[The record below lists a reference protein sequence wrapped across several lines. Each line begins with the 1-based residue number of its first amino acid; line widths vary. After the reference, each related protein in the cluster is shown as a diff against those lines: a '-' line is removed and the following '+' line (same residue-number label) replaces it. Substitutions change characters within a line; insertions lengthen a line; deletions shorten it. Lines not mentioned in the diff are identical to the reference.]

1 MTIDKITKVL
11 YDECI
16 TKECERISVRTP
28 FAFPQVPNHNKE
40 EFMMKMKRVLSLAM
54 AGCLA
59 LSLTACGGKTEPQS
73 GGDTAAPATESA
85 GDTITLGMIGP
96 LTGSLAV
103 YGTHIERGVK
113 LAIEEINAAGGVT
126 LGDGTYQLAV
136 ETKDDQGDSTEC
148 VNAMN
153 ALISDGIQLIVG
165 SATSGC
171 TSAITSIANSEGV
184 VIMTPSGTA
193 DSLTTTMDYV
203 FRTCFR
209 DSFQGE
215 LAAQYAKDEGYTKV
229 GIVYCSADTYS
240 AGLRDAFTVACD
252 KLGLDIVAEESVAT
266 MTEVDYTNQFNKMV
280 SAGAELVFT
289 PFYYDVMGPYLVPQ
303 ARSAGFTG
311 VLLGADGV
319 DNTETTIPAGADL
332 SVYNDVY
339 FVNHYSTELAAS
351 DVSAKFVSSYEAKYG
366 ETPNNFDA
374 LAYDAVYVYK
384 TAMEACGAAD
394 AASVQAA
401 LADTSAG
408 YDTTCGTFSFDET
421 GTPIKNGV
429 LMGYTYTSGDAAVT
443 KVTVKALSLS

>member
-1 MTIDKITKVL
+1 MKKKNML
-11 YDECI
+11 
-16 TKECERISVRTP
+16 S
-28 FAFPQVPNHNKE
+28 
-40 EFMMKMKRVLSLAM
+40 MML

-59 LSLTACGGKTEPQS
+59 LSLTACGGSSES
-73 GGDTAAPATESA
+73 GAASDNSGASGDS
-85 GDTITLGMIGP
+85 GTITLGMIGP
-96 LTGSLAV
+96 LTGTVDV
-103 YGTHIERGVK
+103 YGTHIENGVK

-126 LGDGTYQLAV
+126 LSDGAHQLAV
-136 ETKDDQGDSTEC
+136 EVKDDQGDSTEC

-153 ALISDGIQLIVG
+153 ALISDGIQLVVG

-184 VIMTPSGTA
+184 VMITPSGTA
-193 DSLTTTMDYV
+193 DSLTTAMDYV

-215 LAAQYAKDEGYTKV
+215 LAAQYALDEGYTKV
-229 GIVYCSADTYS
+229 GVVYCSADTYS
-240 AGLRDAFTVACD
+240 AGLRDAFIAACQD
-252 KLGLDIVAEESVAT
+252 EGLDVVAEESVAT

-311 VLLGADGV
+311 VLLGGDGV
-319 DNTETTIPAGADL
+319 DSTETTIPAGADL

-339 FVNHYSTELAAS
+339 FVNHYSTELATS
-351 DVSAKFVSSYEAKYG
+351 DVSKNFVESYEAKSG
-366 ETPNNFDA
+366 DTPNNFDA

-384 TAMEACGAAD
+384 AAMEACGASD

-401 LADTSAG
+401 LADTSAA
-408 YDTTCGTFSFDET
+408 YDSTCGTFSFDET

-429 LMGYTYTSGDAAVT
+429 LMGYSYKDGDSAVT

>member
-1 MTIDKITKVL
+1 
-11 YDECI
+11 
-16 TKECERISVRTP
+16 
-28 FAFPQVPNHNKE
+28 
-40 EFMMKMKRVLSLAM
+40 MKKKNMLSLM
-54 AGCLA
+54 LAGCLA
-59 LSLTACGGKTEPQS
+59 LSLTACGGQS
-73 GGDTAAPATESA
+73 ESGA
-85 GDTITLGMIGP
+85 GDADSSAPSGDGTITLGMIGP
-96 LTGSLAV
+96 LTGSVAV
-103 YGTHIERGVK
+103 YGTHIENGVK

-126 LGDGTYQLAV
+126 LSDGAHQLAV
-136 ETKDDQGDSTEC
+136 ETKDDQGDAPEC

-153 ALISDGIQLIVG
+153 ALISDGIQLVVG

-184 VIMTPSGTA
+184 VMITPSGTA
-193 DSLTTTMDYV
+193 DSLTTAMDYV

-215 LAAQYAKDEGYTKV
+215 LAAQYALDEGYTKV
-229 GIVYCSADTYS
+229 GVVYCSADTYS
-240 AGLRDAFTVACD
+240 AGLRDAFIAACAD
-252 KLGLDIVAEESVAT
+252 RGLDVVAEESVAT

-280 SAGAELVFT
+280 AAGAELVFT

-311 VLLGADGV
+311 VLLGGDGV
-319 DNTETTIPAGADL
+319 DSTETTIPDGADL

-339 FVNHYSTELAAS
+339 FVNHYSTELATS
-351 DVSAKFVSSYEAKYG
+351 DVSKNFIESYEAKYG

-384 TAMEACGAAD
+384 AAMEACGASD

-401 LADTSAG
+401 LADTSAA
-408 YDTTCGTFSFDET
+408 YDSTCGTFSFDET

-429 LMGYTYTSGDAAVT
+429 LMGYSYKDGDSAVS
-443 KVTVKALSLS
+443 KITVNALSLS

>member
-1 MTIDKITKVL
+1 MKKKNML
-11 YDECI
+11 
-16 TKECERISVRTP
+16 S
-28 FAFPQVPNHNKE
+28 
-40 EFMMKMKRVLSLAM
+40 MML

-59 LSLTACGGKTEPQS
+59 LSLTACGGSSES
-73 GGDTAAPATESA
+73 GAASDNSAASGDS
-85 GDTITLGMIGP
+85 GTITLGMIGP
-96 LTGSLAV
+96 LTGSVAV
-103 YGTHIERGVK
+103 YGTHIENGVK

-126 LGDGTYQLAV
+126 LSDGAHQLAV
-136 ETKDDQGDSTEC
+136 EVKDDQGDSTEC

-153 ALISDGIQLIVG
+153 ALISDGIQLVVG

-184 VIMTPSGTA
+184 VMITPSGTA

-215 LAAQYAKDEGYTKV
+215 LAAQYALDEGYTKV
-229 GIVYCSADTYS
+229 GVVYCSADTYS
-240 AGLRDAFTVACD
+240 AGLRDAFIAACQD
-252 KLGLDIVAEESVAT
+252 KGLDVVAEESVAT

-311 VLLGADGV
+311 VLLGGDGV
-319 DNTETTIPAGADL
+319 DSTETTIPAGADL

-339 FVNHYSTELAAS
+339 FVNHYSTELATS
-351 DVSAKFVSSYEAKYG
+351 DVSKNFVESYEAKYG
-366 ETPNNFDA
+366 DTPNNFDA

-384 TAMEACGAAD
+384 AAMEACGASD

-401 LADTSAG
+401 LADTSAA
-408 YDTTCGTFSFDET
+408 YDSTCGTFSFDET

-429 LMGYTYTSGDAAVT
+429 LMGYSYKDGDSAVT

>member
-1 MTIDKITKVL
+1 
-11 YDECI
+11 
-16 TKECERISVRTP
+16 
-28 FAFPQVPNHNKE
+28 
-40 EFMMKMKRVLSLAM
+40 MKKKNMLSLM
-54 AGCLA
+54 LAGCLA
-59 LSLTACGGKTEPQS
+59 LSLTACGGQS
-73 GGDTAAPATESA
+73 ESGA
-85 GDTITLGMIGP
+85 GDADSSAPSGDGTITLGMIGP
-96 LTGSLAV
+96 LTGSVAV
-103 YGTHIERGVK
+103 YGTHIENGVK

-126 LGDGTYQLAV
+126 LSDGAHQLAV
-136 ETKDDQGDSTEC
+136 ETKDDQGDATEC

-153 ALISDGIQLIVG
+153 ALISDGIQLVVG

-184 VIMTPSGTA
+184 VMITPSGTA
-193 DSLTTTMDYV
+193 DSLTTAMDYV

-215 LAAQYAKDEGYTKV
+215 LAAQYALDEGYTKV
-229 GIVYCSADTYS
+229 GVVYCSADTYS
-240 AGLRDAFTVACD
+240 AGLRDAFIAACAD
-252 KLGLDIVAEESVAT
+252 RGLDVVAEESVAT

-280 SAGAELVFT
+280 AADAELVFT

-311 VLLGADGV
+311 VLLGGDGV
-319 DNTETTIPAGADL
+319 DSTETTIPDGADL

-339 FVNHYSTELAAS
+339 FVNHYSTELATS
-351 DVSAKFVSSYEAKYG
+351 DVSKNFIESYEAKYG

-384 TAMEACGAAD
+384 AAMEACGASD

-401 LADTSAG
+401 LADTSAA
-408 YDTTCGTFSFDET
+408 YDSTCGTFSFDET

-429 LMGYTYTSGDAAVT
+429 LMGYSYKDGDSAVS
-443 KVTVKALSLS
+443 KITVKALSLS

>member
-1 MTIDKITKVL
+1 
-11 YDECI
+11 
-16 TKECERISVRTP
+16 
-28 FAFPQVPNHNKE
+28 
-40 EFMMKMKRVLSLAM
+40 MKLKNLLTLFLAVCLTLSLA
-54 AGCLA
+54 
-59 LSLTACGGKTEPQS
+59 ACGAKTDSPKPDASGASNGDAS
-73 GGDTAAPATESA
+73 GGSE
-85 GDTITLGMIGP
+85 GDAITLGMIGP

-103 YGTHIERGVK
+103 YGTHIEKGVQ
-113 LAIEEINAAGGVT
+113 LAIKEINTSGGVS
-126 LGDGTYQLAV
+126 LSDGVHPLAV

-153 ALISDGIQLIVG
+153 ALISDGIQLVVG

-171 TSAITSIANSEGV
+171 TSAITSVANSEGTV
-184 VIMTPSGTA
+184 MITPSGTA
-193 DSLTTTMDYV
+193 DSLTTAMDYV

-240 AGLRDAFTVACD
+240 AGLRDAFTAACGD
-252 KLGLDIVAEESVAT
+252 KGLEIVAEESVAS

-303 ARSAGFTG
+303 ARSVGFTG
-311 VLLGADGV
+311 VLLGADAV
-319 DNTETTIPAGADL
+319 DNTETTIPDGADL
-332 SVYNDVY
+332 SVYNNVY
-339 FVNHYSTELAAS
+339 FVNHYSTELAS
-351 DVSAKFVSSYEAKYG
+351 SGVSADFVASYEAEYG

-384 TAMEACGAAD
+384 AAMEACGASD
-394 AASVQAA
+394 ATSVQAA
-401 LADTSAG
+401 LADTSAV

-421 GTPIKNGV
+421 GTPIKDGV
-429 LMGYTYTSGDAAVT
+429 LMGYAYHDGYAGVT
-443 KVTVKALSLS
+443 KITVKAVSLS

>member
-1 MTIDKITKVL
+1 MKKKNML
-11 YDECI
+11 
-16 TKECERISVRTP
+16 S
-28 FAFPQVPNHNKE
+28 
-40 EFMMKMKRVLSLAM
+40 MML

-59 LSLTACGGKTEPQS
+59 LSLTACGGSSES
-73 GGDTAAPATESA
+73 GAASDNSGASGDS
-85 GDTITLGMIGP
+85 GTITLGMIGP
-96 LTGSLAV
+96 LTGSVAV
-103 YGTHIERGVK
+103 YGTHIENGVK

-126 LGDGTYQLAV
+126 LSDGTHQLAV
-136 ETKDDQGDSTEC
+136 EVKDDQVDSTEC

-153 ALISDGIQLIVG
+153 ALISDGIQLVVG

-184 VIMTPSGTA
+184 VMITPSGTA

-215 LAAQYAKDEGYTKV
+215 LAAQYALDEGYTKV
-229 GIVYCSADTYS
+229 GVVYCSADTYS
-240 AGLRDAFTVACD
+240 AGLRDAFIAACQD
-252 KLGLDIVAEESVAT
+252 KGLDVVAEESVAT

-311 VLLGADGV
+311 VLLGGDGV
-319 DNTETTIPAGADL
+319 DSTETTIPAGADL

-339 FVNHYSTELAAS
+339 FVNHYSTELATS
-351 DVSAKFVSSYEAKYG
+351 DVSKNFVESYEAKYG
-366 ETPNNFDA
+366 DTPNNFDA

-384 TAMEACGAAD
+384 AAMEACGASD

-401 LADTSAG
+401 LADTSAA
-408 YDTTCGTFSFDET
+408 YDSTCGTFSFDET

-429 LMGYTYTSGDAAVT
+429 LMGYSYKDGDSAVT

>member
-1 MTIDKITKVL
+1 MKKKNML
-11 YDECI
+11 
-16 TKECERISVRTP
+16 S
-28 FAFPQVPNHNKE
+28 
-40 EFMMKMKRVLSLAM
+40 MML

-59 LSLTACGGKTEPQS
+59 LSLTACGGSSESSDASDNSAAS
-73 GGDTAAPATESA
+73 GDSG
-85 GDTITLGMIGP
+85 TITLGMIGP
-96 LTGSLAV
+96 LTGSVAV
-103 YGTHIERGVK
+103 YGTHIENGVK

-126 LGDGTYQLAV
+126 LSDGAHQLAV
-136 ETKDDQGDSTEC
+136 EVKDDQGDSTEC

-153 ALISDGIQLIVG
+153 ALISDGIQLVVG

-171 TSAITSIANSEGV
+171 TSAITSIANSEDV
-184 VIMTPSGTA
+184 VMITPSGTA

-215 LAAQYAKDEGYTKV
+215 LAAQYALDEGYTKV
-229 GIVYCSADTYS
+229 GVVYCSADTYS
-240 AGLRDAFTVACD
+240 AGLRDAFIAACQD
-252 KLGLDIVAEESVAT
+252 KGLDVVAEESVAT

-311 VLLGADGV
+311 VLLGGDGV
-319 DNTETTIPAGADL
+319 DSTETTIPAGADL

-339 FVNHYSTELAAS
+339 FVNHYSTELATS
-351 DVSAKFVSSYEAKYG
+351 DVSKNFVESYEAKYG
-366 ETPNNFDA
+366 DTPNNFDA

-384 TAMEACGAAD
+384 AAMEACGASD

-401 LADTSAG
+401 LADTSAA
-408 YDTTCGTFSFDET
+408 YDSTCGTFSFDET

-429 LMGYTYTSGDAAVT
+429 LMGYSYKDGDSAVT

>member
-1 MTIDKITKVL
+1 
-11 YDECI
+11 
-16 TKECERISVRTP
+16 
-28 FAFPQVPNHNKE
+28 
-40 EFMMKMKRVLSLAM
+40 MKKKNVLSMML

-59 LSLTACGGKTEPQS
+59 LSLTACGGSSESSDASDNS
-73 GGDTAAPATESA
+73 GASGDS
-85 GDTITLGMIGP
+85 GTITLGMIGP
-96 LTGSLAV
+96 LTGSVAV
-103 YGTHIERGVK
+103 YGTHIENGVK

-126 LGDGTYQLAV
+126 LSDGAHQLAV
-136 ETKDDQGDSTEC
+136 EVKDDQGDSTEC

-153 ALISDGIQLIVG
+153 ALISDGIQLVVG

-184 VIMTPSGTA
+184 VMITPSGTA

-215 LAAQYAKDEGYTKV
+215 LAAQYALDEGYTKV
-229 GIVYCSADTYS
+229 GVVYCSADTYS
-240 AGLRDAFTVACD
+240 AGLRDAFIAACQD
-252 KLGLDIVAEESVAT
+252 KGLDVVAEESVAT

-311 VLLGADGV
+311 VLLGGDGV
-319 DNTETTIPAGADL
+319 DSTETTIPAGADL

-339 FVNHYSTELAAS
+339 FVNHYSTELATS
-351 DVSAKFVSSYEAKYG
+351 DVSKNFVESYEAKYG
-366 ETPNNFDA
+366 DTPNNFDA

-384 TAMEACGAAD
+384 AAMEACGASD

-401 LADTSAG
+401 LADTSAA
-408 YDTTCGTFSFDET
+408 YDSTCGTFSFDET

-429 LMGYTYTSGDAAVT
+429 LMGYSYKDGDSAVT

>member
-1 MTIDKITKVL
+1 MKKKNML
-11 YDECI
+11 
-16 TKECERISVRTP
+16 S
-28 FAFPQVPNHNKE
+28 
-40 EFMMKMKRVLSLAM
+40 MML

-59 LSLTACGGKTEPQS
+59 LSLTACGGSSES
-73 GGDTAAPATESA
+73 GAASDNSGASGDS
-85 GDTITLGMIGP
+85 GTITLGMIGP
-96 LTGSLAV
+96 LTGSVAV
-103 YGTHIERGVK
+103 YGTHIENGVK

-126 LGDGTYQLAV
+126 LSDGAPQLAV
-136 ETKDDQGDSTEC
+136 EVKDDQGDSTEC

-153 ALISDGIQLIVG
+153 ALISDGIQLVVG

-184 VIMTPSGTA
+184 VMITPSGTA

-215 LAAQYAKDEGYTKV
+215 LAAQYALDEGYTKV
-229 GIVYCSADTYS
+229 GVVYCSADTYS
-240 AGLRDAFTVACD
+240 AGLRDAFIAACQD
-252 KLGLDIVAEESVAT
+252 KGLDVVAEESVAT

-311 VLLGADGV
+311 VLLGGDGV
-319 DNTETTIPAGADL
+319 DSTETTIPAGADL

-339 FVNHYSTELAAS
+339 FVNHYSTELATS
-351 DVSAKFVSSYEAKYG
+351 DVSKNFVESYEAKYG
-366 ETPNNFDA
+366 DTPNNFDA

-384 TAMEACGAAD
+384 AAMEACGASD

-401 LADTSAG
+401 LADTSAA
-408 YDTTCGTFSFDET
+408 YDSTCGTFSFDET

-429 LMGYTYTSGDAAVT
+429 LMGYSYKDGDSAVT

>member
-1 MTIDKITKVL
+1 MKKKKLLSLLLAASMT
-11 YDECI
+11 
-16 TKECERISVRTP
+16 
-28 FAFPQVPNHNKE
+28 
-40 EFMMKMKRVLSLAM
+40 LSLA
-54 AGCLA
+54 
-59 LSLTACGGKTEPQS
+59 ACGGSSDKEEAS
-73 GGDTAAPATESA
+73 GNDTVVEEGGGTV
-85 GDTITLGMIGP
+85 TLGMIGP

-103 YGTHIERGVK
+103 YGTHIEKGVK

-126 LGDGTYQLAV
+126 LSDGTYQLAV

-148 VNAMN
+148 VNAIN
-153 ALISDGIQLIVG
+153 ALISDGVGLVVG

-184 VIMTPSGTA
+184 VLITPSGTA

-215 LAAQYAKDEGYTKV
+215 LAAQYALDEGYTKV

-240 AGLRDAFTVACD
+240 AGLRDAFVAACG
-252 KLGLDIVAEESVAT
+252 KLGLEIVAEESVAT

-280 SAGAELVFT
+280 SSGAELVFT

-303 ARSAGFTG
+303 ARSAGFIG

-332 SVYNDVY
+332 SVYNDVM
-339 FVNHYSTELAAS
+339 FVNHYATELATS
-351 DVSAKFVSSYEAKYG
+351 DVSANFVASYQAKYG

-384 TAMEACGAAD
+384 AAMEACGSAD
-394 AASVQAA
+394 AESVQAA
-401 LADTSAG
+401 LADTSVI
-408 YDTTCGTFSFDET
+408 YDSTCGTFSFDDT

-429 LMGYTYTSGDAAVT
+429 LMGYTYTEGDDAVS
-443 KVTVKALSLS
+443 KVAIESLSLS

>member
-1 MTIDKITKVL
+1 MKKKNML
-11 YDECI
+11 
-16 TKECERISVRTP
+16 S
-28 FAFPQVPNHNKE
+28 
-40 EFMMKMKRVLSLAM
+40 MML

-59 LSLTACGGKTEPQS
+59 LSLTACGGSSES
-73 GGDTAAPATESA
+73 GAASDNSGASGDS
-85 GDTITLGMIGP
+85 GTITLGMIGP
-96 LTGSLAV
+96 LTGSVAV
-103 YGTHIERGVK
+103 YGTHIENGVK

-126 LGDGTYQLAV
+126 LSDGAHQLAV
-136 ETKDDQGDSTEC
+136 EVKDDQGDSTEC

-153 ALISDGIQLIVG
+153 ALISDGIQLVVG

-184 VIMTPSGTA
+184 VMITPSGTA

-215 LAAQYAKDEGYTKV
+215 LAAQYALDEGYTKV
-229 GIVYCSADTYS
+229 GVVYCSADTYS
-240 AGLRDAFTVACD
+240 AGLRDAFIAACQD
-252 KLGLDIVAEESVAT
+252 KGLDVVAEESVAT

-303 ARSAGFTG
+303 ARSTGFTG
-311 VLLGADGV
+311 VMLGGDGV
-319 DNTETTIPAGADL
+319 DSTETTIPAGADL

-339 FVNHYSTELAAS
+339 FVNHYSTELATS
-351 DVSAKFVSSYEAKYG
+351 DVSKNFVESYEAKYG
-366 ETPNNFDA
+366 DTPNNFDA

-384 TAMEACGAAD
+384 AAMEACGASD

-401 LADTSAG
+401 LADTSAA
-408 YDTTCGTFSFDET
+408 YDSTCGTFSFDET
-421 GTPIKNGV
+421 GTPIKD
-429 LMGYTYTSGDAAVT
+429 GDSAVT

>member
-1 MTIDKITKVL
+1 
-11 YDECI
+11 
-16 TKECERISVRTP
+16 
-28 FAFPQVPNHNKE
+28 
-40 EFMMKMKRVLSLAM
+40 MKKKNMLSLM
-54 AGCLA
+54 LAGCLA
-59 LSLTACGGKTEPQS
+59 LSLTACGGQS
-73 GGDTAAPATESA
+73 ESGA
-85 GDTITLGMIGP
+85 GDADSSAPSGDGTITLGMIGP
-96 LTGSLAV
+96 LTGSVAV
-103 YGTHIERGVK
+103 YGTHIENGVK

-126 LGDGTYQLAV
+126 LSDGAHQLAV
-136 ETKDDQGDSTEC
+136 ETKDDQGDATEC

-153 ALISDGIQLIVG
+153 ALISDGIQLVVG

-184 VIMTPSGTA
+184 VMITPSGTA
-193 DSLTTTMDYV
+193 DSLTTAMDYV

-215 LAAQYAKDEGYTKV
+215 LAAQYALDEGYTKV
-229 GIVYCSADTYS
+229 GVVYCSADTYS
-240 AGLRDAFTVACD
+240 AGLRDAFIAACAD
-252 KLGLDIVAEESVAT
+252 RGLDVVAEESVAT

-280 SAGAELVFT
+280 AAGAELVFT

-311 VLLGADGV
+311 VLLGGDGV
-319 DNTETTIPAGADL
+319 DSTETTIPDGADL

-339 FVNHYSTELAAS
+339 FVNHYSTKLATS
-351 DVSAKFVSSYEAKYG
+351 DVSKNFIESYEAKYG

-384 TAMEACGAAD
+384 AAMEACGASD

-401 LADTSAG
+401 LADTSAA
-408 YDTTCGTFSFDET
+408 YDSTCGTFSFDET

-429 LMGYTYTSGDAAVT
+429 LMGYSYKDGDSAVS
-443 KVTVKALSLS
+443 KITVKALSLS

>member
-1 MTIDKITKVL
+1 
-11 YDECI
+11 
-16 TKECERISVRTP
+16 
-28 FAFPQVPNHNKE
+28 
-40 EFMMKMKRVLSLAM
+40 MKKKNMLSLM
-54 AGCLA
+54 LAGCLA
-59 LSLTACGGKTEPQS
+59 LSLTACGGQS
-73 GGDTAAPATESA
+73 ESGA
-85 GDTITLGMIGP
+85 GDADSSAPSGDGTITLGMIGP
-96 LTGSLAV
+96 LTGSVAV
-103 YGTHIERGVK
+103 YGTHIENGVK

-126 LGDGTYQLAV
+126 LSDGAHQLAV
-136 ETKDDQGDSTEC
+136 ETKDDQGDATEC

-153 ALISDGIQLIVG
+153 ALISDGIQLVVG

-184 VIMTPSGTA
+184 VMITPSGTA
-193 DSLTTTMDYV
+193 DSLTTAMDYV

-215 LAAQYAKDEGYTKV
+215 LAAQYALDEGYTKV
-229 GIVYCSADTYS
+229 GVVYCSADTYS
-240 AGLRDAFTVACD
+240 AGLRDAFIAACAD
-252 KLGLDIVAEESVAT
+252 RGLDVVAEESVAT

-280 SAGAELVFT
+280 AAGAELVFT

-311 VLLGADGV
+311 ILLGADGV
-319 DNTETTIPAGADL
+319 DSTETTIPAGADL

-339 FVNHYSTELAAS
+339 FVNHYSTELATS
-351 DVSAKFVSSYEAKYG
+351 DVSKNFIESYEAKYG

-384 TAMEACGAAD
+384 AAMEACGASD

-401 LADTSAG
+401 LADTSAA
-408 YDTTCGTFSFDET
+408 YDSTCGTFSFDET

-429 LMGYTYTSGDAAVT
+429 LMGYSYKDGDSAVS
-443 KVTVKALSLS
+443 KITVKALSLS

>member
-1 MTIDKITKVL
+1 MKKKKLLSLLLAASMT
-11 YDECI
+11 
-16 TKECERISVRTP
+16 
-28 FAFPQVPNHNKE
+28 
-40 EFMMKMKRVLSLAM
+40 LSLA
-54 AGCLA
+54 
-59 LSLTACGGKTEPQS
+59 ACGGSSDKEEAS
-73 GGDTAAPATESA
+73 GNDTVVEE
-85 GDTITLGMIGP
+85 GGGTITLGMIGP

-103 YGTHIERGVK
+103 YGTHIEKGVK

-126 LGDGTYQLAV
+126 LSDGTYQLAV

-148 VNAMN
+148 VNAIN
-153 ALISDGIQLIVG
+153 ALISDGVGLVVG

-184 VIMTPSGTA
+184 VLITPSGTA

-215 LAAQYAKDEGYTKV
+215 LAAQYALDEGYTKV

-240 AGLRDAFTVACD
+240 AGLRDAFVAACG
-252 KLGLDIVAEESVAT
+252 KLGLEIVAEESVAT

-280 SAGAELVFT
+280 SSGAELVFT

-332 SVYNDVY
+332 SVYNDVM
-339 FVNHYSTELAAS
+339 FVNHYATELATS
-351 DVSAKFVSSYEAKYG
+351 DVSANFVASYQAKYG

-384 TAMEACGAAD
+384 AAMEACGSAD
-394 AASVQAA
+394 AESVQAA
-401 LADTSAG
+401 LADTSVI
-408 YDTTCGTFSFDET
+408 YDSTCGTFSFDDT

-429 LMGYTYTSGDAAVT
+429 LMGYTYTEGDDAVS
-443 KVTVKALSLS
+443 KVAIESLSLS

>member
-1 MTIDKITKVL
+1 MKKKKLLSLLLAASMT
-11 YDECI
+11 
-16 TKECERISVRTP
+16 
-28 FAFPQVPNHNKE
+28 
-40 EFMMKMKRVLSLAM
+40 LSLA
-54 AGCLA
+54 
-59 LSLTACGGKTEPQS
+59 ACGGSSDKEEAS
-73 GGDTAAPATESA
+73 GNDTVVEEGGGTV
-85 GDTITLGMIGP
+85 TLGMIGP

-103 YGTHIERGVK
+103 YGTHIEKGVK

-126 LGDGTYQLAV
+126 LSDGTYQLAV

-148 VNAMN
+148 VNAIN
-153 ALISDGIQLIVG
+153 ALISDGVGLVVG

-184 VIMTPSGTA
+184 VLITPSGTA

-215 LAAQYAKDEGYTKV
+215 LAAQYALDEGYTKV

-240 AGLRDAFTVACD
+240 AGLRDAFVAACG
-252 KLGLDIVAEESVAT
+252 KLGLEIVAEESVAT

-280 SAGAELVFT
+280 SSGAELVFT

-332 SVYNDVY
+332 SVYNDVM
-339 FVNHYSTELAAS
+339 FVNHYATELATS
-351 DVSAKFVSSYEAKYG
+351 DVSANFVASYQAKYG

-384 TAMEACGAAD
+384 AAMEACGSAD
-394 AASVQAA
+394 AESVQAA
-401 LADTSAG
+401 LADTSVI
-408 YDTTCGTFSFDET
+408 YDSTCGTFSFDDT

-429 LMGYTYTSGDAAVT
+429 LMGYTYTEGDDAVS
-443 KVTVKALSLS
+443 KVAIASLSLS

>member
-1 MTIDKITKVL
+1 MKS
-11 YDECI
+11 
-16 TKECERISVRTP
+16 RILSI
-28 FAFPQVPNHNKE
+28 
-40 EFMMKMKRVLSLAM
+40 VLSL
-54 AGCLA
+54 CLA
-59 LSLTACGGKTEPQS
+59 LSLTACGSSKTETGS
-73 GGDTAAPATESA
+73 AASDTAAAEA
-85 GDTITLGMIGP
+85 GAGTVTLGMIGP

-103 YGTHIERGVK
+103 YGTHIANGVN

-126 LGDGTYQLAV
+126 LSDGTYQLAV

-148 VNAMN
+148 VNAIN
-153 ALISDGIQLIVG
+153 ALISDGVGLVVG

-184 VIMTPSGTA
+184 VLITPSGTA

-215 LAAQYAKDEGYTKV
+215 LAAQYALDEGYTKV

-240 AGLRDAFTVACD
+240 AGLRDAFVAACG
-252 KLGLDIVAEESVAT
+252 KLGLEIVAEESVAT

-280 SAGAELVFT
+280 SSGAELVFT

-332 SVYNDVY
+332 SVYNDVM
-339 FVNHYSTELAAS
+339 FVNHYATELATS
-351 DVSAKFVSSYEAKYG
+351 DVSANFVASYQAKYG

-384 TAMEACGAAD
+384 AVMEACGSAD
-394 AASVQAA
+394 AESVQAA
-401 LADTSAG
+401 LADTSVI
-408 YDTTCGTFSFDET
+408 YDSTCGTFSFDDT

-429 LMGYTYTSGDAAVT
+429 LMGYTYTEGDDAVS
-443 KVTVKALSLS
+443 KVAIESLSLS

>member
-1 MTIDKITKVL
+1 
-11 YDECI
+11 
-16 TKECERISVRTP
+16 
-28 FAFPQVPNHNKE
+28 
-40 EFMMKMKRVLSLAM
+40 MKKKNTLSLM
-54 AGCLA
+54 LAGCLA
-59 LSLTACGGKTEPQS
+59 LSLTACGGQS
-73 GGDTAAPATESA
+73 ESGA
-85 GDTITLGMIGP
+85 GDADSSAPSGDGTITLGMIGP
-96 LTGSLAV
+96 LTGSVAV
-103 YGTHIERGVK
+103 YGTHIENGVK

-126 LGDGTYQLAV
+126 LSDGAHQLAV
-136 ETKDDQGDSTEC
+136 ETKDDQGDATEC

-153 ALISDGIQLIVG
+153 ALISDGIQLVVG

-184 VIMTPSGTA
+184 VMITPSGTA
-193 DSLTTTMDYV
+193 DSLTTAMDYV

-215 LAAQYAKDEGYTKV
+215 LAAQYALDEGYTKV
-229 GIVYCSADTYS
+229 GVVYCSADTYS
-240 AGLRDAFTVACD
+240 AGLRDAFIAACAD
-252 KLGLDIVAEESVAT
+252 RGLDVVAEESVAT

-280 SAGAELVFT
+280 AAGAELVFT

-311 VLLGADGV
+311 VLLGGDGV
-319 DNTETTIPAGADL
+319 DSTETTIPDGADL

-339 FVNHYSTELAAS
+339 FVNHYSTELATS
-351 DVSAKFVSSYEAKYG
+351 DVSKNFIESYEAKYG

-384 TAMEACGAAD
+384 AAMEACGASD

-401 LADTSAG
+401 LADTSAA
-408 YDTTCGTFSFDET
+408 YDSTCGTFSFDET

-429 LMGYTYTSGDAAVT
+429 LMGYSYKDGDTAVT

>member
-1 MTIDKITKVL
+1 
-11 YDECI
+11 
-16 TKECERISVRTP
+16 
-28 FAFPQVPNHNKE
+28 
-40 EFMMKMKRVLSLAM
+40 MKKKNVLSMML

-59 LSLTACGGKTEPQS
+59 LSLTACGGSSESSDASDNSAAS
-73 GGDTAAPATESA
+73 GDSG
-85 GDTITLGMIGP
+85 TITLGMIGP
-96 LTGSLAV
+96 LTGSVAV
-103 YGTHIERGVK
+103 YGTHIENGVK

-126 LGDGTYQLAV
+126 LGDGAHQLAV
-136 ETKDDQGDSTEC
+136 EVKDDQGDSTEC

-153 ALISDGIQLIVG
+153 ALISDGIQLVVG

-184 VIMTPSGTA
+184 VMITPSGTA

-215 LAAQYAKDEGYTKV
+215 LAAQYALDEGYTKV
-229 GIVYCSADTYS
+229 GVVYCSADTYS
-240 AGLRDAFTVACD
+240 AGLRDAFIAACQD
-252 KLGLDIVAEESVAT
+252 KGLDVVAEESVAT

-311 VLLGADGV
+311 VLLGGDGV
-319 DNTETTIPAGADL
+319 DSTETTIPAGADL

-339 FVNHYSTELAAS
+339 FVNHYSTELATS
-351 DVSAKFVSSYEAKYG
+351 DVSKKFVESYEAKYG
-366 ETPNNFDA
+366 DTPNNFDA

-384 TAMEACGAAD
+384 AAMEACGASD
-394 AASVQAA
+394 AASVQTA
-401 LADTSAG
+401 LADTSAA
-408 YDTTCGTFSFDET
+408 YDSTCGTFSFDET

-429 LMGYTYTSGDAAVT
+429 LMGYSYKDGDAAVT

>member
-1 MTIDKITKVL
+1 
-11 YDECI
+11 
-16 TKECERISVRTP
+16 
-28 FAFPQVPNHNKE
+28 
-40 EFMMKMKRVLSLAM
+40 MKKKNMLSLM
-54 AGCLA
+54 LAGCLA
-59 LSLTACGGKTEPQS
+59 LSLTACGGQS
-73 GGDTAAPATESA
+73 ESGA
-85 GDTITLGMIGP
+85 GDADSSAPSGDGTITLGMIGP
-96 LTGSLAV
+96 LTGSVAV
-103 YGTHIERGVK
+103 YGTHIENGVK

-126 LGDGTYQLAV
+126 LSDGAHQLAV
-136 ETKDDQGDSTEC
+136 ETKDDQGDATEC

-153 ALISDGIQLIVG
+153 ALISDGIQLVVG

-184 VIMTPSGTA
+184 VMITPSGTA
-193 DSLTTTMDYV
+193 DSLTTAMDYV

-215 LAAQYAKDEGYTKV
+215 LAAQYALDEGYTKV
-229 GIVYCSADTYS
+229 GVVYCSADTYS
-240 AGLRDAFTVACD
+240 AGLRDAFIAACGD
-252 KLGLDIVAEESVAT
+252 RGLDVVAEESVAT

-280 SAGAELVFT
+280 AAGAELVFT

-311 VLLGADGV
+311 VLLGGDGV
-319 DNTETTIPAGADL
+319 DSTETTIPDGADL

-339 FVNHYSTELAAS
+339 FVNHYSTELATS
-351 DVSAKFVSSYEAKYG
+351 DVSKNFIESYEAKYG

-384 TAMEACGAAD
+384 AAMEACSASD

-401 LADTSAG
+401 LADTSAA
-408 YDTTCGTFSFDET
+408 YDSTCGTFSFDET

-429 LMGYTYTSGDAAVT
+429 LMGYSYKDGDSAVS
-443 KVTVKALSLS
+443 KITVKALSLS

>member
-1 MTIDKITKVL
+1 
-11 YDECI
+11 
-16 TKECERISVRTP
+16 
-28 FAFPQVPNHNKE
+28 
-40 EFMMKMKRVLSLAM
+40 MKKKNMLSLM
-54 AGCLA
+54 LAGCLA
-59 LSLTACGGKTEPQS
+59 LSLTACGGQS
-73 GGDTAAPATESA
+73 ESGA
-85 GDTITLGMIGP
+85 GDADSSAPSGDGTITLGMIGP
-96 LTGSLAV
+96 LTGSVAV
-103 YGTHIERGVK
+103 YGTHIENGVK

-126 LGDGTYQLAV
+126 LSDGAHQLAV
-136 ETKDDQGDSTEC
+136 ETKDDQGDATEC

-153 ALISDGIQLIVG
+153 ALISDGIQLVVG

-184 VIMTPSGTA
+184 VMITPSGTA
-193 DSLTTTMDYV
+193 DSLTTAMDYV

-215 LAAQYAKDEGYTKV
+215 LAAQYALDEGYTKV
-229 GIVYCSADTYS
+229 GVVYCSADTYS
-240 AGLRDAFTVACD
+240 AGLRDAFIAACAD
-252 KLGLDIVAEESVAT
+252 RGLDVVAEESVAT

-280 SAGAELVFT
+280 AAGAELVFT

-311 VLLGADGV
+311 VLLGGDGV
-319 DNTETTIPAGADL
+319 DSTETTIPDGADL

-339 FVNHYSTELAAS
+339 FVNHYSTELATS
-351 DVSAKFVSSYEAKYG
+351 DVSKNFIESYEVKYG

-384 TAMEACGAAD
+384 AAMEACGASD

-401 LADTSAG
+401 LADTSAA
-408 YDTTCGTFSFDET
+408 YDSTCGTFSFDET

-429 LMGYTYTSGDAAVT
+429 LMGYSYKDGDSAVT